1 MKTQTQT
8 QTPSVPLRRRY
19 ADSLSAAPVILPFAA
34 YVLWWLL
41 GIGDFIWIIAG
52 FVIAGG
58 WLGVKGLRFPPVALL
73 WVFFVLWVGV
83 TIAMNDT
90 PGRVVG
96 AVYRLLLYAS
106 AGLLLLHT
114 FNARHS
120 LPLWRVTKAMTWF
133 LGGMTVVGY
142 AALIVPQAVIRTP
155 MSWIMPSGLA
165 SNELVRDMIVRQL
178 AHWNPEAWVEQA
190 VRPVAPFLYANTWGN
205 VYSLVL
211 PLVLLHLW
219 LGWHTRHRWVT
230 IAVVVS
236 SIVPALSTLNRG
248 MFVGLGVV
256 LLWVLIQLLLRGR
269 VLLVGASIGTV
280 AAAFV
285 LWSLSPLGD
294 ALRNRVESTYSTED
308 RFQLYRSTLEA
319 ALRSPLFGYGSPRPA
334 EEPWLPSLGTQGQ
347 LWTVLYSHGFV
358 GVALFVGF
366 LVAVFFLVARR
377 RDVPGGVF
385 GGIILATLVETVFYG
400 MMTGIMVTLVVAAL
414 ALRSDTAVSSADRP
428 GTGVQTSATGRP
440 RVRR

>member
-1 MKTQTQT
+1 
-8 QTPSVPLRRRY
+8 
-19 ADSLSAAPVILPFAA
+19 
-34 YVLWWLL
+34 
-41 GIGDFIWIIAG
+41 
-52 FVIAGG
+52 
-58 WLGVKGLRFPPVALL
+58 
-73 WVFFVLWVGV
+73 
-83 TIAMNDT
+83 
-90 PGRVVG
+90 
-96 AVYRLLLYAS
+96 
-106 AGLLLLHT
+106 
-114 FNARHS
+114 
-120 LPLWRVTKAMTWF
+120 MTWF

-230 IAVVVS
+230 IVVVVS

-358 GVALFVGF
+358 GVALFIGF
-366 LVAVFFLVARR
+366 LVAVFCLVARR

-440 RVRR
+440 RVRGDDHE